1 MWRNFAAKKRSNRET
16 KKHTIVY
23 NTKFYHHENFGGLTD
38 KNCKSSKLAS
48 IKLIRWPES
57 RDMQLTRREGAHE
70 RPEFQKVILTQVCL
84 HAASSKSDDSHGPKH

>member
-1 MWRNFAAKKRSNRET
+1 MCRNFAAKKRSNWET

-23 NTKFYHHENFGGLTD
+23 NTKFYHLKTLGLTD

-70 RPEFQKVILTQVCL
+70 RPEFQKVILTHVCL
-84 HAASSKSDDSHGPKH
+84 HAASSKSDDPHGPKH